1 MLRTYGLTHIAL
13 YVADLDRSLRFYGAL
28 LGAVELYR
36 DASKVEIG
44 VPGAHDVISL
54 ELAPEVSA
62 RETGSIAHFGFRLVS
77 PVAPDAIATEVER
90 AGGVIEE
97 KGEFTPGEGYVFA
110 RDPDG
115 YLFELW
121 YEPESPTRP
130 G

>member
-1 MLRTYGLTHIAL
+1 MLHTHGLTHIAL
-13 YVADLDRSLRFYGAL
+13 CVADLDRAARFYEAL

-36 DASKVEIG
+36 DASKIEIG

-54 ELAPEVSA
+54 ELGDVSS
-62 RETGSIAHFGFRLVS
+62 RQTGSIAHFGFRLVS
-77 PVAPDAIATEVER
+77 PVAPDVIATEVER
-90 AGGVIEE
+90 AGGVVEE

-130 G
+130 E